1 MLRPDGR
8 KIAWLLAAALAAL
21 AARQSLAAAVLPP
34 IDAATSLLVI
44 APHPDDET
52 LCCAGVIE
60 RVVRAGGR
68 ASVVWVTSG
77 DGSELELLFIGR
89 SLRRKPGEMRDIGG
103 RRMREARAATEVLG
117 LHAAQQLFLGY
128 PDGGLRALLRGNY
141 AQAYTSPFTGASAVP
156 YADALFPAHPYTGA
170 SLERDLDEVLERVR
184 PTLVLAPS
192 PRDTHPD
199 HSAAGLLTL
208 RLMARR
214 GQLTAVR
221 CWIVHGGEGW
231 PGPRQLSPGL
241 PLTPSPLLAGVPV
254 ASFELT
260 PAEEDRKLEA
270 VRAYRTQLETLAPL
284 LLAFVRTTELFFTV
298 PGFTVPGIPAP
309 GPQMPPAPQL

>member
-1 MLRPDGR
+1 MLRPDG
-8 KIAWLLAAALAAL
+8 KKTAWLFPALLAAL
-21 AARQSLAAAVLPP
+21 AARQSVPAADLPP

-77 DGSELELLFIGR
+77 DGSELDLLFIGR
-89 SLRRKPGEMRDIGG
+89 SLWRKPAKMREIAE
-103 RRMREARAATEVLG
+103 RRMREARAATGVLG
-117 LHAAQQLFLGY
+117 LHAAEQLFLGY
-128 PDGGLRALLRGNY
+128 PDGGVRALLSGNY
-141 AQAYTSPFTGASAVP
+141 ASPYTSPFTGASAVP
-156 YADALFPAHPYTGA
+156 YAEALFPGHAYTGA
-170 SLERDLDEVLERVR
+170 TLERDLDQVLERVR

-199 HSAAGLLTL
+199 HSAAGRLTL

-221 CWIVHGGEGW
+221 CWIVHGGQGW
-231 PGPRQLSPGL
+231 PSPRQLSPGL
-241 PLTPSPLLAGVPV
+241 PLPPSPLLAGVPL

-270 VRAYRTQLETLAPL
+270 LRAYRTQLETLSPL
-284 LLAFVRTTELFFTV
+284 LLAFVRTTELFSA
-298 PGFTVPGIPAP
+298 AP
-309 GPQMPPAPQL
+309 SP